1 MVFIHQGKVFT
12 ITFEPLNGR
21 LCLVT
26 NNLQM
31 VIGSLC
37 FILLNNEI
45 RYFLVKF

>member
-1 MVFIHQGKVFT
+1 MVFIHQDEGFT

-37 FILLNNEI
+37 FILLNNEL
-45 RYFLVKF
+45 RYFLVEF